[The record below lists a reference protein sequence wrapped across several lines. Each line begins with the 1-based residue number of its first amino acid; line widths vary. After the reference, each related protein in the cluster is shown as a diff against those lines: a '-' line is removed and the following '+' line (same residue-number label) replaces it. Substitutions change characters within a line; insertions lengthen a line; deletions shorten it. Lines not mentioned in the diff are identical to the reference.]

1 MTTFI
6 HISDLHIHQRNTH
19 PDNINAIK
27 LVDYIIQ
34 RYQGKPLVVLITG
47 DITDDGCKKQ
57 YKNAYQILLPLVQA
71 GFTLLPAPG
80 NHDYG
85 YKGNIYTEISQQYF
99 QDHLL
104 AKLLNNP
111 SAQQKNI
118 KMEQLFPMVTE
129 HSDTIFIGLDS
140 VVGNEN
146 ELLHFASGE
155 IGALQRERLNNIL
168 CDFKGSDKAIVVYF
182 HHHPFDRQWVMEMD
196 DAKQLLS
203 MLASRVD
210 IVCFGHDHK
219 SQPYND
225 RLGIDWMLASGK
237 STKPTS
243 QDKLQ
248 FREISMTKNES
259 AVSLISF
266 RR

>member
-1 MTTFI
+1 MSTFI
-6 HISDLHIHQRNTH
+6 HISDLHLHQSNDHADNLNT
-19 PDNINAIK
+19 IK
-27 LVDYIIQ
+27 LVNYIIQ
-34 RYQGKPLVVLITG
+34 RYQGKQLTILITG

-57 YKNAYQILLPLVQA
+57 YKNAYQLLLPLVEA
-71 GFTLLPAPG
+71 GFELLPVPG

-85 YKGNIYTEISQQYF
+85 YKGNIYTEASQQYF
-99 QDHLL
+99 QEHLL
-104 AKLLNNP
+104 AKLINNTF
-111 SAQQKNI
+111 AQQTNI
-118 KMEQLFPMVTE
+118 KMEQLYPLVTE
-129 HSDTIFIGLDS
+129 HSDIIYIGLDS

-155 IGALQRERLNNIL
+155 VGAKQRENLHKIL
-168 CDFKGSDKAIVVYF
+168 CDIKKKNKTIVVYF

-219 SQPYND
+219 SHAYND

-237 STKPTS
+237 SSKPTS

-248 FREISMTKNES
+248 FREVTIAQNEN

-266 RR
+266 KV

>member
-1 MTTFI
+1 MSTFI
-6 HISDLHIHQRNTH
+6 HISDLHLHQSNAH
-19 PDNINAIK
+19 PDNVNAIK
-27 LVDYIIQ
+27 LVEYIIQ
-34 RYQGKPLVVLITG
+34 RYQGTDVSILITG

-57 YKNAYQILLPLVQA
+57 YKNAYQILVPLVQA
-71 GFTLLPAPG
+71 GFTLLPVPG

-85 YKGNIYTEISQQYF
+85 YKGNLYTETSQHYF
-99 QDHLL
+99 QEHLL
-104 AKLLNNP
+104 AKLINNP
-111 SAQQKNI
+111 MAQQINI
-118 KMEQLFPMVTE
+118 KMEQLYPMVTE
-129 HSDTIFIGLDS
+129 QHDAIFIGLDS

-155 IGALQRERLNNIL
+155 IGAAQRASLHKIL
-168 CDFKGSDKAIVVYF
+168 FHFKETNKAIVVYF
-182 HHHPFDRQWVMEMD
+182 HHHPFDRKWVMEMD

-243 QDKLQ
+243 QGKLQ
-248 FREISMTKNES
+248 FREITIGENES

-266 RR
+266 KI